1 MALEGNEQILGEN
14 LALQKEIEQ
23 LKYQILIQNV
33 LLDDF
38 FNNSPTGYVN
48 LDEKGHILKAN
59 VTFLDWLGFTRK
71 ELLQFSEF
79 QNLLLK
85 SQTAQFEKDFSW
97 IKAGGQTN
105 NQEFTLHKKDGN
117 SLDVYLSG
125 KIVSP
130 PGEAIL
136 IRLTIVD
143 VTEKKRTE
151 KDLAKK
157 SKEILQQN
165 LLMKKDLT
173 LAAGIQNALLPPG
186 RAKKYISTL
195 YLPLEKVGGDFF
207 DFLSFT
213 NPNKIGIFI
222 SDVAGHGVASAFIT
236 AIIKSTIHQ
245 MPEEVMD
252 NPSELLSLLNDVILT
267 YSDGRFVTALYAVID
282 FETGDMVCS
291 HAGHPYPYVFN
302 MDTVKELKLKHK
314 RKPLGILSSEVLSSK
329 QAHYINEEISL
340 RGASRIL
347 FFTDG
352 LLEACSE
359 KRGLKFYEEL
369 LHDFLMKHRTEDS
382 ESLIAGIFSD
392 LMEFLQDS
400 DLNDD
405 VCLVSVDLTVN
416 R

>member
-1 MALEGNEQILGEN
+1 MTSDENDQISGEIQP
-14 LALQKEIEQ
+14 LQKEIEQ

-38 FNNSPTGYVN
+38 FNNSPTGYLN
-48 LDEKGHILKAN
+48 LDEKGTILKAN

-71 ELLQFSEF
+71 ALLQFGEF
-79 QNLLLK
+79 TNLLVESQK
-85 SQTAQFEKDFSW
+85 SQFEKDFAW
-97 IKAGGQTN
+97 IKEGGQTN
-105 NQEFTLHKKDGN
+105 NQEFTLRKQDGS
-117 SLDVYLSG
+117 SLDVYISG

-130 PGEAIL
+130 PGEAVL

-165 LLMKKDLT
+165 LLMKKDLS

-186 RAKKYISTL
+186 RSKKFISTL

-207 DFLSFT
+207 DFLSLS

-245 MPEEVMD
+245 MPEEVVD
-252 NPSELLSLLNDVILT
+252 NPAELLSLLNDVILT
-267 YSDGRFVTALYAVID
+267 YSDGRFVTALYAVLD

-314 RKPLGILSSEVLSSK
+314 RKPLGVLSSAILRSK
-329 QAHYINEEISL
+329 QAQYINEKISL
-340 RGASRIL
+340 KGASRIL

-359 KRGLKFYEEL
+359 QRGLKFYEEL
-369 LHDFLMKHRTEDS
+369 LHDFLMRHRTEDS

-392 LMEFLQDS
+392 LMDFLQDS

-405 VCLVSVDLTVN
+405 VCLVSVDLTIN